1 MNIVRSANAI
11 NIGIYHFHE
20 ETVVLGIH
28 VVAPAR
34 WVEQSVL
41 DAFQNVLSAR
51 ADQFNQSKQVTEQCG
66 QLAGRDEVRAAA
78 LNEALQAKDVD
89 IIWAARG
96 GYGAMRTLP
105 LLSASPQKSKIFIG
119 YSDMCALE
127 FGALGASVH
136 CVHGAMPIDCA
147 ADKSS
152 NVLKAFAF
160 SHSIMNKD
168 DGRSR
173 VYDLEFLRA
182 GQASGSVYAANLA
195 VLMALVGTPFEPDL
209 PHGAILCLE
218 DVGEYLYALDRLFW
232 RLSQSPLAA
241 RLGGVVLGDFTDLED
256 NPVPWGEGVEQMALR
271 YFSHLPVASGLPI
284 GHGER
289 NEPILQ
295 GERGVLIVTESGAR
309 LELTGDK

>member
-1 MNIVRSANAI
+1 MLDGFKR
-11 NIGIYHFHE
+11 
-20 ETVVLGIH
+20 VL
-28 VVAPAR
+28 APELTKMS
-34 WVEQSVL
+34 VSEQTI
-41 DAFQNVLSAR
+41 A
-51 ADQFNQSKQVTEQCG
+51 KYG

-78 LNEALQAKDVD
+78 LNTAVEDDEIDV
-89 IIWAARG
+89 IWAARG
-96 GYGAMRTLP
+96 GYGAMRILP
-105 LLSASPQKSKIFIG
+105 LLSAQSETPKVFIG
-119 YSDMCALE
+119 YSDMCALQ
-127 FGALGASVH
+127 FGVLGTSIH

-160 SHSIMNKD
+160 SQSIMNKS
-168 DGRSR
+168 DGCGRA
-173 VYDLEFLRA
+173 YDLKSLRT
-182 GQASGSVYAANLA
+182 GQARGSVYAANLA

-241 RLGGVVLGDFTDLED
+241 QLGGVVLGDFTDLED

-284 GHGER
+284 GHGEN

-295 GERGVLIVTESGAR
+295 GEQGVLVVVENSAR
-309 LELTGDK
+309 LELTGAK